1 MALKW
6 EKFKQSPFGTAWRSG
21 LYKIIRWYADDRG
34 NRVPQYQVEHGPSII
49 NGKDVPASLARAKR
63 IAEDHAQLQRVKAAR
78 RNPARTS
85 KVVRDCGGSSGL
97 RKRAKACRK
106 VKDLG
111 GRKGLRRMRQNPG
124 AIDAQVRQAVAR
136 FTGFKGEAPAQVS
149 RVSVAAPSRVMLTIG
164 ECIGIMYRTS
174 RGGRTDNYLHRFKKS
189 ARPTLAV
196 SSDGRSLYLLGGAYR
211 VTDRGI
217 EDA

>member
-1 MALKW
+1 MVKKKKRHVVKKTVRTETKRTRTVVAVR
-6 EKFKQSPFGTAWRSG
+6 A
-21 LYKIIRWYADDRG
+21 
-34 NRVPQYQVEHGPSII
+34 NPS
-49 NGKDVPASLARAKR
+49 AAA
-63 IAEDHAQLQRVKAAR
+63 AE
-78 RNPARTS
+78 
-85 KVVRDCGGSSGL
+85 VRE
-97 RKRAKACRK
+97 
-106 VKDLG
+106 
-111 GRKGLRRMRQNPG
+111 
-124 AIDAQVRQAVAR
+124 AVAR
-136 FTGFKGEAPAQVS
+136 FTGFKGEAPARVS
-149 RVSVAAPSRVMLTIG
+149 RVSVAAPPRVMLTIG